1 MFITFVMELHSN
13 TKNFKN
19 LTNLIPHQD
28 DHQLSA
34 EWHFFCHKHRCL
46 LTQSSFQKKQSQF
59 EHGLIY
65 DSCVNNI
72 PGTIFIKINS
82 DETPENFLCKKD
94 IHLLIVFNT

>member
-34 EWHFFCHKHRCL
+34 EWHFFL
-46 LTQSSFQKKQSQF
+46 PQTQMFTNSIKFSKK
-59 EHGLIY
+59 
-65 DSCVNNI
+65 
-72 PGTIFIKINS
+72 TITI
-82 DETPENFLCKKD
+82 
-94 IHLLIVFNT
+94 

>member
-19 LTNLIPHQD
+19 LTNLISHQD

-34 EWHFFCHKHRCL
+34 EWHFFCHKHKCL
-46 LTQSSFQKKQSQF
+46 LTQSSFQNN
-59 EHGLIY
+59 HNLNVDLIY

-72 PGTIFIKINS
+72 AGIIFIKINS
-82 DETPENFLCKKD
+82 DETSENFLCKKD